1 MNSIGANR
9 SWVIASIVICLSLA
23 LLFFA
28 LSCKSDTA
36 ETTGQDPEIRKK
48 LEERTQ
54 NLRRLEFAIED
65 SKTILSSIKEGFS
78 KSAYGDIV
86 EHAEEISKKAQSM
99 RQYTIN
105 LEGAEYTL
113 LNRDIKNLQHSA
125 HELEENAQARQHA
138 ETHHSAQMVEEA
150 LETLKEDLRSAQ
162 RKY

>member
-9 SWVIASIVICLSLA
+9 SWVIVSIGICLSLA
-23 LLFFA
+23 LLFLA
-28 LSCKSDTA
+28 LSCKGDTA
-36 ETTGQDPEIRKK
+36 ETTRQDAEIRKK

-54 NLRRLEFAIED
+54 NLRRLEFAVED
-65 SKTILSSIKEGFS
+65 SETILSSIKEGFS
-78 KSAYGDIV
+78 KSEYGDIA

-125 HELEENAQARQHA
+125 HELEEKAQVRQHA

-162 RKY
+162 RK